1 MEGASSERASQR
13 LLRAPRVN
21 PKDQESRDH
30 RGNQRL
36 VLALSLSLPPQ
47 ACRPRGCQ
55 FLQCRGTALGQ
66 MVLRQI
72 LLHGAAYVMPEPRML
87 ITNAYERF
95 DQNGDLTDEETPQ
108 RLRRFLEALHEWTGQ
123 LDRAGLIE
131 KV

>member
-1 MEGASSERASQR
+1 VSIGGIRDWCLRSPSPCRHKPVDLAGASSSGA
-13 LLRAPRVN
+13 
-21 PKDQESRDH
+21 
-30 RGNQRL
+30 
-36 VLALSLSLPPQ
+36 
-47 ACRPRGCQ
+47 
-55 FLQCRGTALGQ
+55 GTALGQ

-72 LLHGAAYVMPEPRML
+72 LLHGPAYVMPEPRML

-108 RLRRFLEALHEWTGQ
+108 RLRCFLEALYEWTGQ